1 MTDQITTRPPRDS
14 LYRELH
20 VPSVVEFRDVTE
32 ADDLGDEYIGLL
44 CTEFLVFNQW
54 TEINS
59 IFEGN
64 FMERF
69 AAGSTRKTLRESRS
83 TIRPLFQHGRDPQ
96 VGDKPLGPIRL
107 LEERDT
113 GAYAEVPLLDTS
125 YNRDLLP
132 GLKNDLYGASH
143 RFRVMR
149 EDIRDDPGA
158 SEHNPKGLPERTIKE
173 AQIME
178 FGPVTFPAY
187 QGATAGVRS
196 ITDQI
201 LFGDFARDP
210 EKLRA
215 LVDAYARSLAEGEAE
230 LHAQTVKTTTEDE
243 APPEDRAGLTAHPD
257 LGRRDSRPLYG
268 TQRKDKPS
276 WHL

>member
-1 MTDQITTRPPRDS
+1 
-14 LYRELH
+14 
-20 VPSVVEFRDVTE
+20 
-32 ADDLGDEYIGLL
+32 
-44 CTEFLVFNQW
+44 
-54 TEINS
+54 
-59 IFEGN
+59 
-64 FMERF
+64 MERF

-149 EDIRDDPGA
+149 EDIRDDPGV

-187 QGATAGVRS
+187 AGATAGVRS

-230 LHAQTVKTTTEDE
+230 LHEQTVKTTTEDE
-243 APPEDRAGLTAHPD
+243 APPEDRAGLIAHPD